1 MGLFSKKDKNIY
13 GEYAKELAEENYT
26 LSDEGIIP
34 IGQRQNL
41 NHAPHALTADEV
53 KGNEPIAPTED
64 IPMESAGESLYKR
77 MMDARKTDDEADKKA
92 KEVKLAQESLLSRCS
107 PFVSDTGE
115 KPILQSQP
123 AYTLDSVESIIAEAE
138 RKAQERVKRIYGG
151 EEEEDTAEAPK
162 TESHTARPTNTEEIV
177 MTRSEVS
184 NYQYRYADED
194 RQSEFKK
201 QEPLQEEPI
210 EEVAEETPTAEEA
223 TISFTPINE
232 EPATD
237 SGSTM
242 SFIPVGNGETQSFG
256 DEIKQSLGMDIGE
269 LFPEEKENI
278 SEEISEQ
285 EMFGDYETAAD
296 AVPIHKDLC
305 NALRKINLRLI
316 FTLLIT
322 VALTVMAVFSAGN
335 DAGLS
340 SPKPSP
346 AILIIETALL
356 AVATLINLDVF
367 RGFAALAGKSTGADL
382 PAALCTTASLIYGII
397 CIATGE
403 TDALQTGFIAAA
415 GLLFSCFGKRNN
427 AKRVLI
433 GFEQIANDEEKYALT
448 LIDEDHGSFAIA
460 HDAVEGEALVAAGR
474 KTINIT
480 RYLKN
485 SLSLDRFG
493 KKATV
498 ISVIGF
504 IIAIALMCY
513 GFVSETAVDA
523 IYIFTAILSLSQPLS
538 SALVGTLPLKM
549 ASRRLA
555 DYDAMVV
562 SEDAAEVIEQAN
574 AAVFDICSI
583 FPRGRVKMYD
593 MKILS
598 PNNLDSTIFNAA
610 AVTTQI
616 NSPLGHVFRRIA
628 RTSEDYALPP
638 ADSVKYENR
647 LGISGWVGDHS
658 ILIGNRTLMETHG
671 VSVPSIEV
679 DKKILRGGYF
689 PVYVASD
696 GRPCALLIVGYEA
709 DRDIETELKRL
720 QNTGVVLLINNCD
733 PNVTEEMLCDYF
745 GLQGDY
751 IKIMQSGSVKQYKD
765 QTEFRE
771 SVSAA
776 AAYSGNACSLAA
788 TITASNRIK
797 KLTAAM
803 AALHI
808 ILAVAGIAG
817 AAVLICS
824 GMGNLLTPI
833 NIALYLLASLN
844 IVCLAPL
851 FYKP

>member
-1 MGLFSKKDKNIY
+1 MGLFSRKDKNIY
-13 GEYAKELAEENYT
+13 SEYTKELAEENYK

-53 KGNEPIAPTED
+53 KGNEPLTPTED

-77 MMDARKTDDEADKKA
+77 MMNARKNDDETDKKA

-107 PFVSDTGE
+107 PFVSDSGE

-151 EEEEDTAEAPK
+151 EEEEVSATAEEK
-162 TESHTARPTNTEEIV
+162 SDSTVIRRHNTEEIV

-194 RQSEFKK
+194 RQSEKTF
-201 QEPLQEEPI
+201 EEP
-210 EEVAEETPTAEEA
+210 VTEETVEEQSSNPATEA
-223 TISFTPINE
+223 TISFTPIKDA
-232 EPATD
+232 EPEND
-237 SGSTM
+237 GSTV
-242 SFIPVGNGETQSFG
+242 SFIPVGNGDTMPFTEKMT
-256 DEIKQSLGMDIGE
+256 EAIGMDIGE
-269 LFPEEKENI
+269 LFPEETKE
-278 SEEISEQ
+278 EEIVSDE
-285 EMFGDYETAAD
+285 ELFGDYETAAD
-296 AVPIHKDLC
+296 AMPIHKDLC
-305 NALRKINLRLI
+305 DTLRKINLRLV
-316 FTLLIT
+316 FTLLI
-322 VALTVMAVFSAGN
+322 ALVLTAMAV
-335 DAGLS
+335 LS
-340 SPKPSP
+340 SGQDAASSLNPSP
-346 AILIIETALL
+346 LFLIIETALL
-356 AVATLINLDVF
+356 AIAALINLDIF
-367 RGFAALAGKSTGADL
+367 KGFAALSGKSTGADL
-382 PAALCTTASLIYGII
+382 PAALCTLSALTYGIVS
-397 CIATGE
+397 IAT
-403 TDALQTGFIAAA
+403 TNTNATQLGFIAVL
-415 GLLFSCFGKRNN
+415 GMLFSLFGKRNN
-427 AKRVLI
+427 AKRILI
-433 GFEQIANDEEKYALT
+433 GFEQIANEEEKYALT
-448 LIDEDHGSFAIA
+448 LIDEEHGSFAIA
-460 HDAVEGEALVAAGR
+460 HDAVEGEALIAAGR

-485 SLSLDRFG
+485 SFSADRFG
-493 KKATV
+493 KKAVV

-504 IIAIALMCY
+504 ILSIILMSY
-513 GFVSETAVDA
+513 GFINSTAVDA
-523 IYIFTAILSLSQPLS
+523 VYLLAATLCLAQPLS
-538 SALVGTLPLKM
+538 SAIVGTMPLKM
-549 ASRRLA
+549 AARRLA

-562 SEDAAEVIEQAN
+562 SEDAAEIVEQAN
-574 AAVFDICSI
+574 AAVFDINSI

-593 MKILS
+593 MKVLS

-610 AVTTQI
+610 AVTTYI

-709 DRDIETELKRL
+709 DKDIETELRRL
-720 QNTGVVLLINNCD
+720 QDTGVVLLINNCD
-733 PNVTEEMLCDYF
+733 PNVSEAMLCDYF
-745 GLQGDY
+745 GLGEDY
-751 IKIMQSGSVKQYKD
+751 VKIMQSGSVKQYKE

-771 SVSAA
+771 SVSAP
-776 AAYSGNACSLAA
+776 AAYSGNACSFAA

-797 KLTAAM
+797 KLTAVM
-803 AALHI
+803 AAFHI
-808 ILAVAGIAG
+808 IFAVAGLAG
-817 AAVLICS
+817 ALALVFS
-824 GMGNLLTPI
+824 GMGALLTPI
-833 NIALYLLASLN
+833 NIALYLIASLI
-844 IVCLAPL
+844 IVSLAPL